1 MNDPAAK
8 AEMIRI
14 RLRSS
19 RRMRFLFVVLLAIT
33 SGLYAQS
40 ASKTGESRN
49 ERSLKAAHVFDLSQP
64 IIFSDDF
71 SSWKTRKIIYVTD
84 FKMGSERARY
94 EDIESARVK

>member
-19 RRMRFLFVVLLAIT
+19 CPMRILFVVLLATT
-33 SGLYAQS
+33 SGLFAQS
-40 ASKTGESRN
+40 APKTSESRN
-49 ERSLKAAHVFDLSQP
+49 KRSLKAAQVFDRTQP

-71 SSWKTRKIIYVTD
+71 SSWKTRMIIYVAD

-94 EDIESARVK
+94 EDIESALVK